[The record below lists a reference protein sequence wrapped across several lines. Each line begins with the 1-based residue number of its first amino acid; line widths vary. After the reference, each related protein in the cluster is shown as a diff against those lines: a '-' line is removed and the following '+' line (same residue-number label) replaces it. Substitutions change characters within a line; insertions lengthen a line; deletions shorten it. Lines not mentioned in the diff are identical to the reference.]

1 MRHPVFRNSLIM
13 KYSYRYIITIIV
25 RASELEPELIVD
37 LDYETLSAVVN

>member
-1 MRHPVFRNSLIM
+1 MRQLWIIG
-13 KYSYRYIITIIV
+13 YIITVIV